1 MSRAGQAQAAAS
13 QPAIPAS
20 AQSAISPVYT
30 EFHPRWYRPPVSTY
44 WWLGKSAYVKFILRE
59 LSSVAVA
66 WTVALVLVQAKGSGF
81 SGMFGGDS
89 TSVYRTRR
97 GIEKRMFQA
106 TIVLSVLFFLVALV
120 NSLKLS

>member
-1 MSRAGQAQAAAS
+1 VDLRTSLDIVQILL
-13 QPAIPAS
+13 AIVV
-20 AQSAISPVYT
+20 I
-30 EFHPRWYRPPVSTY
+30 
-44 WWLGKSAYVKFILRE
+44 
-59 LSSVAVA
+59 
-66 WTVALVLVQAKGSGF
+66 ALVLVQAKGSGF

-120 NSLKLS
+120 NSLKLT